1 MQDTAITAIATLAG
15 TITGAAIVSFG
26 NIYVARRREKMEFRM
41 ACRLIESE
49 FHTGQLTLKFAL
61 DKKLWWRPDE
71 ELTVE
76 AWKTHKHVLA
86 PQISDEAW
94 TDLWMASRGIG
105 HANLLAAA
113 PRPVGEKKDTLL
125 PETVDA
131 LTLLMR
137 DIERGRIAL
146 MPHLISRTS
155 QWLWLI
161 SNRLRQ
167 LSNRL

>member
-26 NIYVARRREKMEFRM
+26 NIYVARRREKVEFRM

-49 FHTGQLTLKFAL
+49 FHVAQLTLNYAL
-61 DKKLWWRPDE
+61 DNKTWWRPDE
-71 ELTVE
+71 ELTME

-86 PQISDEAW
+86 PQISEDAW
-94 TDLWMASRGIG
+94 TDLWMAARGIG
-105 HANLLAAA
+105 QANLLAAA
-113 PRPVGEKKDTLL
+113 PRPAGREQEIYLA
-125 PETVDA
+125 ETVDA

-137 DIERGRIAL
+137 DIKRARIAL

-167 LSNRL
+167 LSNKL